1 MPSLKGKVANRRF
14 VGRVFA
20 FSSVEKVSRSDGW
33 GVFKNIFSDKYKL
46 AINTPSLKGKV
57 ANRRFV
63 GRVFA
68 FSFGR
73 RCHISDR

>member
-20 FSSVEKVSRSDGW
+20 FSLRRRCHAVTDEGF
-33 GVFKNIFSDKYKL
+33 FKNIFSDKYKL
-46 AINTPSLKGKV
+46 AVNTPSLKGKI

-63 GRVFA
+63 GRFFA
-68 FSFGR
+68 FSSVEKVSR
-73 RCHISDR
+73 SDG